1 MTKYALRIFVI
12 VWDRIECTKALYI
25 ICLQVI
31 FSIQLQWMITYK
43 WMKNGHYFSK
53 DLIRHI
59 LDQWSDIWNRLNID
73 VRSDSRIVD
82 VARERW
88 SYFVFLS

>member
-31 FSIQLQWMITYK
+31 FLYSCNEWLLTNE
-43 WMKNGHYFSK
+43 KNGLYFSK
-53 DLIRHI
+53 DLIRPI
-59 LDQWSDIWNRLNID
+59 LDHWSDIWNRLNID

-82 VARERW
+82 VGRERW